1 MNLLSH
7 LSGWVVKGCRR
18 DTSTDKPWLWIS
30 ENVRVGREYPA
41 HMNIENQLSQLQSQL
56 RKVRISKGLTL
67 SQVSILSKGTI
78 SAIALGSYERGDRSI
93 SAVKLLEIAQLYQ
106 VPVSELMSPTEKGI
120 RSGRV
125 IIDVNKL
132 ANNPDDS
139 NDAAL
144 KIIQRIAHLRHDW
157 NGQVISLRSSDIDL
171 LKIFANYSDEQT
183 NNFLDSFA
191 LAKLK

>member
-1 MNLLSH
+1 
-7 LSGWVVKGCRR
+7 
-18 DTSTDKPWLWIS
+18 
-30 ENVRVGREYPA
+30 
-41 HMNIENQLSQLQSQL
+41 MNIENQLSQLRSQL

-67 SQVSILSKGTI
+67 SQVSILSQGSI

-93 SAVKLLEIAQLYQ
+93 SAEKLLEIAQLYQ

-125 IIDVNKL
+125 IIDVSKL
-132 ANNPDDS
+132 AQNSDDS

-144 KIIQRIAHLRHDW
+144 KFIQRIAHLRHDW
-157 NGQVISLRSSDIDL
+157 NGQVISLRSGDINL
-171 LKIFANYSDEQT
+171 LKIFANYSDEEV
-183 NNFLDSFA
+183 NIFLDNFA

>member
-1 MNLLSH
+1 
-7 LSGWVVKGCRR
+7 
-18 DTSTDKPWLWIS
+18 
-30 ENVRVGREYPA
+30 
-41 HMNIENQLSQLQSQL
+41 MNIENQLSQLQSQL

-93 SAVKLLEIAQLYQ
+93 SAEKLLELAQLYQ

-132 ANNPDDS
+132 ANNHDDS

-144 KIIQRIAHLRHDW
+144 KIIQRIAHMRHDW
-157 NGQVISLRSSDIDL
+157 NGQVISLRGSDIDL
-171 LKIFANYSDEQT
+171 LKIFANYSDEEV
-183 NNFLDSFA
+183 NIFLDNFA

>member
-1 MNLLSH
+1 
-7 LSGWVVKGCRR
+7 
-18 DTSTDKPWLWIS
+18 
-30 ENVRVGREYPA
+30 
-41 HMNIENQLSQLQSQL
+41 MNIENQLSQLQSQL

-93 SAVKLLEIAQLYQ
+93 SAEKLLEIAQLYQ

-132 ANNPDDS
+132 AHNPDDS

-144 KIIQRIAHLRHDW
+144 KIIQRIAQLRHDW

>member
-1 MNLLSH
+1 
-7 LSGWVVKGCRR
+7 
-18 DTSTDKPWLWIS
+18 
-30 ENVRVGREYPA
+30 
-41 HMNIENQLSQLQSQL
+41 MNIENHLSQLQSQL

-132 ANNPDDS
+132 ANNPDES

-157 NGQVISLRSSDIDL
+157 NGQVISLRSSDIGL
-171 LKIFANYSDEQT
+171 LKIFANFSDEQM
-183 NNFLDSFA
+183 NKFLDSFA